1 MHIPAIGIII
11 IYYSLSVSSRC
22 PTQTTEF
29 GTVHSVPHRPQSPT
43 KSRTVQC
50 PTQST
55 VSDTIHLSVPH
66 ILQCRATLEFPVQSI
81 VSGTIHSVPHSQ
93 TKSTE
98 SRTVWSQTVHN
109 VRHSLQCRAILEFHV
124 QSIVSGTIH
133 SVPQSLA
140 KSTMSCTVHRVKQ
153 SPQSPA

>member
-1 MHIPAIGIII
+1 MQVIMHIPAIGIII

-66 ILQCRATLEFPVQSI
+66 ILQCRATLEFPVQ
-81 VSGTIHSVPHSQ
+81 
-93 TKSTE
+93 
-98 SRTVWSQTVHN
+98 
-109 VRHSLQCRAILEFHV
+109 A
-124 QSIVSGTIH
+124 IVSGTIH

-140 KSTMSCTVHRVKQ
+140 KSTVSCTVHRVKQ
-153 SPQSPA
+153 SPQSPAQSGVSGTIHSVPHSP